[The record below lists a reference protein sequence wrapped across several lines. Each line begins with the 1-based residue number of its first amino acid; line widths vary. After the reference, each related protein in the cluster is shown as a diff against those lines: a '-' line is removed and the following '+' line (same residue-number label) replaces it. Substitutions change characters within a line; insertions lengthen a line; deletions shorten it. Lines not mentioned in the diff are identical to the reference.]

1 MKEIAF
7 HIMERDSDSFTFY
20 QNRFQIYHYVLDII
34 DTKLFKPTIPVQ
46 KKKAPK
52 NVVTIRFVNKGL
64 DNIHVSKIF
73 RSAAVTS
80 LLPEA
85 LQSDEDIP
93 TCTMKLD
100 PPIRSK
106 ILNYKETVSS
116 LKIDVVGNVS
126 LVENL
131 PSCDC
136 ENSEFCDPHHKH
148 IVSGDLR
155 IITNSKLRKL
165 ISKGPNYREPK
176 MQNYRK
182 CKESIES
189 AITVSIESL
198 ATKYGLPVQSFF
210 EW

>member
-1 MKEIAF
+1 MRQIVKER
-7 HIMERDSDSFTFY
+7 H
-20 QNRFQIYHYVLDII
+20 
-34 DTKLFKPTIPVQ
+34 
-46 KKKAPK
+46 
-52 NVVTIRFVNKGL
+52 
-64 DNIHVSKIF
+64 
-73 RSAAVTS
+73 
-80 LLPEA
+80 
-85 LQSDEDIP
+85 
-93 TCTMKLD
+93 
-100 PPIRSK
+100 
-106 ILNYKETVSS
+106 
-116 LKIDVVGNVS
+116 DVDNVS

-210 EW
+210 EWKSKILELVDDRVRILKFWKVPSVTKQIL